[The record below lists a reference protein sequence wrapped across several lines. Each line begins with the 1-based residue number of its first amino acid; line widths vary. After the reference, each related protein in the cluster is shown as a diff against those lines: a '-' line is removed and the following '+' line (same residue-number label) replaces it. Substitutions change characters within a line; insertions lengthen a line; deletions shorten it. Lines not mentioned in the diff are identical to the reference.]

1 MFLIGIST
9 LVDARDLVWWAF
21 KLVSWSRRA
30 WSLRADGLGLSEP
43 TGLALLLSTSLE
55 INFARGGVFS

>member
-1 MFLIGIST
+1 MQGIWFGGP
-9 LVDARDLVWWAF
+9 L
-21 KLVSWSRRA
+21 
-30 WSLRADGLGLSEP
+30 SLFPGADGLGLSEP